1 MARSGSNSGNSHGS
15 RGNRAPPRAG
25 TPGSRG
31 NRAPPRAGT
40 PNGTASR
47 QTMPAGTPN
56 GTASRQTMPVS
67 TPNGTAS
74 RQTMPV
80 RSTGDLRGRQTM
92 PVRSTGDLRDVIN
105 SHRQGG
111 PAPPPPPNSH
121 RQGGPAP
128 PPPPPA
134 PGFQE
139 GMVAL
144 RQATTVL
151 TQILDGL
158 QGSLA
163 AAPPGPS
170 RRVGAPS
177 TRHPPTPEP
186 RMDAEVNSPRPSARR
201 GGDEAPRGRPTQ
213 RETGGARPVRATKSA
228 LGRLGTRVPVRER
241 LDFGPH
247 HEVPAE
253 GSALRR
259 APSAEP
265 RAASRHEQASRIEQS
280 GETRGRPSGS
290 PHNEMEQLRRRLDE
304 LQRRLEIGEGAPVP
318 QEALTSPFT
327 EDIMAQP
334 LPQDLR
340 WPTIKL
346 YSGSSDPRAHINR
359 YRAAILMMDASDAV
373 MCRGFF
379 ATLDGQAQDWFTT
392 LPEGSISSFAD
403 LSGRFLSHFASN
415 IPKKK
420 QFATMCKLEQGS
432 TESLTD
438 YLAKWKKEARSVDN
452 FDENAAV
459 PIFTSNVR
467 SGPFHRDLVQN
478 PPKTYAAFLDRATRF
493 AEAEEAER
501 KKKEEERGRRDKAPQ
516 EDRRAPRPPRQ
527 GPRLAPLRCLTPLT
541 HPLAAI
547 LEHAEVMGI
556 VSYPAECLKISPNAD
571 PNKYCR
577 FHRQIGHD
585 TEECMVLIEEL
596 IRKGYLG
603 QYVKRPSQ
611 GKAQGPGNVWKKK
624 GGSGP
629 PAPGSRKRE
638 LDQPTEEEEKESDD
652 SHPPQKK
659 QIHVIFGGPE
669 GGDTQSERKKWA
681 RSLYVGEVVRQPHEK
696 KPRRDPIV
704 FTDDDLPEGPLP
716 HRDAVVIRL
725 DINNIIVHRV
735 LVDTGSSVNVMYH
748 DTFAKLG
755 LSRKQLM
762 PVRTPLAGFTG
773 DSIEA
778 EGSINLEVEIGDLP
792 HVKRWE
798 VEFVIVRL
806 GGAHNIILGR
816 PALEDL
822 RCVISMEHLCLKFPT
837 PTGVGTAR
845 GDQKVSRS
853 CYLKACRQ
861 IGSRDL
867 QVHTIAEK
875 ALQGEE
881 NRPRAEPIV
890 ETEDVVLDLGRPERV
905 VKVGTGLPAE
915 LRGRIIEV
923 IRRFKDV
930 FAWGPE
936 DMPGLSREVITHKL
950 AVDPT
955 IKPIQQKKRY
965 LSAERRE
972 FVKKEVNTLLEIGHV
987 REVLYPGWLANV
999 VLAPK
1004 PPTWRMCVDYTD
1016 LNKACPMD
1024 PFPLPNID
1032 QLVDEIAGC
1041 ALMSFLDAFR
1051 GYHQIFMHEEDE
1063 EKTAFT
1069 TPEGVFCYRVM
1080 AFGLKNSGATYTRMV
1095 AKVFKKVL
1103 SRNLQAYVDY
1113 MIVKSSD
1120 TDLHTE
1126 DLTEVFSIMRQ
1137 FDLRLNPKKCTF
1149 GVHGGK
1155 FLGYMVS
1162 KRGIEPNPDKV
1173 KAILEMEPPRS
1184 LREVQRLNGR
1194 LAALG
1199 RFLSRS
1205 AEKSLPFFGVLKK
1218 SSGFEWSAEC
1228 QKAFEDLKAYLMSLP
1243 PLAKPEKGELLYLY
1257 LGISQAAI
1265 SSVLVRDDA
1274 GVQRPVYYV
1283 SRALRGA
1290 ELRYSPTEKAI
1301 FAVDATA
1308 KKLNHYFQAHPVHVL
1323 TNLPLEAVLRRAGSA
1338 SISSLDQPSRGR
1350 PSQTS

>member
-1 MARSGSNSGNSHGS
+1 
-15 RGNRAPPRAG
+15 
-25 TPGSRG
+25 
-31 NRAPPRAGT
+31 
-40 PNGTASR
+40 
-47 QTMPAGTPN
+47 
-56 GTASRQTMPVS
+56 
-67 TPNGTAS
+67 
-74 RQTMPV
+74 
-80 RSTGDLRGRQTM
+80 
-92 PVRSTGDLRDVIN
+92 
-105 SHRQGG
+105 
-111 PAPPPPPNSH
+111 
-121 RQGGPAP
+121 
-128 PPPPPA
+128 
-134 PGFQE
+134 
-139 GMVAL
+139 
-144 RQATTVL
+144 
-151 TQILDGL
+151 
-158 QGSLA
+158 
-163 AAPPGPS
+163 
-170 RRVGAPS
+170 
-177 TRHPPTPEP
+177 
-186 RMDAEVNSPRPSARR
+186 
-201 GGDEAPRGRPTQ
+201 
-213 RETGGARPVRATKSA
+213 
-228 LGRLGTRVPVRER
+228 
-241 LDFGPH
+241 
-247 HEVPAE
+247 
-253 GSALRR
+253 
-259 APSAEP
+259 
-265 RAASRHEQASRIEQS
+265 
-280 GETRGRPSGS
+280 
-290 PHNEMEQLRRRLDE
+290 
-304 LQRRLEIGEGAPVP
+304 
-318 QEALTSPFT
+318 
-327 EDIMAQP
+327 
-334 LPQDLR
+334 
-340 WPTIKL
+340 
-346 YSGSSDPRAHINR
+346 
-359 YRAAILMMDASDAV
+359 
-373 MCRGFF
+373 
-379 ATLDGQAQDWFTT
+379 
-392 LPEGSISSFAD
+392 
-403 LSGRFLSHFASN
+403 
-415 IPKKK
+415 
-420 QFATMCKLEQGS
+420 
-432 TESLTD
+432 
-438 YLAKWKKEARSVDN
+438 
-452 FDENAAV
+452 
-459 PIFTSNVR
+459 
-467 SGPFHRDLVQN
+467 
-478 PPKTYAAFLDRATRF
+478 
-493 AEAEEAER
+493 
-501 KKKEEERGRRDKAPQ
+501 
-516 EDRRAPRPPRQ
+516 
-527 GPRLAPLRCLTPLT
+527 
-541 HPLAAI
+541 
-547 LEHAEVMGI
+547 
-556 VSYPAECLKISPNAD
+556 
-571 PNKYCR
+571 
-577 FHRQIGHD
+577 
-585 TEECMVLIEEL
+585 
-596 IRKGYLG
+596 
-603 QYVKRPSQ
+603 
-611 GKAQGPGNVWKKK
+611 
-624 GGSGP
+624 
-629 PAPGSRKRE
+629 
-638 LDQPTEEEEKESDD
+638 
-652 SHPPQKK
+652 
-659 QIHVIFGGPE
+659 
-669 GGDTQSERKKWA
+669 
-681 RSLYVGEVVRQPHEK
+681 
-696 KPRRDPIV
+696 
-704 FTDDDLPEGPLP
+704 
-716 HRDAVVIRL
+716 
-725 DINNIIVHRV
+725 
-735 LVDTGSSVNVMYH
+735 
-748 DTFAKLG
+748 
-755 LSRKQLM
+755 
-762 PVRTPLAGFTG
+762 
-773 DSIEA
+773 
-778 EGSINLEVEIGDLP
+778 
-792 HVKRWE
+792 
-798 VEFVIVRL
+798 
-806 GGAHNIILGR
+806 
-816 PALEDL
+816 
-822 RCVISMEHLCLKFPT
+822 MEHLCLKFPT

-936 DMPGLSREVITHKL
+936 DMPGLNREVITHKL

-955 IKPIQQKKRY
+955 IKPVQQKKRY

-972 FVKKEVNTLLEIGHV
+972 FVKKEVNTLLEIGYV

-1032 QLVDEIAGC
+1032 QLVDETAGC

-1103 SRNLQAYVDY
+1103 GRNLQAYVDD
-1113 MIVKSSD
+1113 MIVKSSE

-1155 FLGYMVS
+1155 FLGYIVS

-1228 QKAFEDLKAYLMSLP
+1228 QKAFDDLKAYLMSLP
-1243 PLAKPEKGELLYLY
+1243 PLAKPEKGEVLYLY

-1338 SISSLDQPSRGR
+1338 SRLVKWSMRLSQFDIHFKPRPTIKGQALADFIVECTTRDATEQARNAEEEWWTLSTDGSSSSKACGGGVVLVTPEGFRAYYALRFHFKLSNNEDEYEALLCGLQLAVSMKVEKLKIRCDSRLVVGQVSGEFEANEERMIRYRDVVLRVLGQIAQHEILQIPREQNAEADTLSKLSQATPEYISKIARIEDLHKSSLEAYPVMPVQSRPPCWLDHLVQYKRTGTLPPDEADAKAAKRRAPTYELIGDILYKRSYNGALLRCLYPDEARALIEEIHEGTCAAHQGAYTMARRAILQGYFWPGMAKECADYARSCPTCQQFQTGPGRPATNYTPISSVIPFSRWGIDIVGALPMGSGKRKYVIVAVDYFTKWVEAEPLASITSVWCKQFIYSNILCRFGVPMQIISDNGRQFKGKEFKLFCQEWRITHTQVSVAYPQANGQVENANRTIVDGLKKTLEAAGGAWVENLEAVLWAYRTTPRKATGETPFALCYGFEARAPAEAIIPTRRSEEYDPERNEEHHRADLHLIDEKREAAMVLAENYQRQAKAYHDKRAQPRYFQVGDYVLRRREASKPLDGGKLAKRWEGPYIVSAVVR
-1350 PSQTS
+1350 PGSYKLRTPKGKEVERVWNSEHLVKYFQ